1 VADGIPSRLDRLKC
15 LGNAVVPQQAFPI
28 FQAIAAIEMGA
39 ILLNPL
45 DRALSVITRCDA
57 CPEPCPCRR
66 CIGEEE
72 ARCGDICQGCRG
84 SKFCGFM
91 DRKKAP
97 KKDVTTADRVEDRL
111 DMMRRRS
118 S

>member
-1 VADGIPSRLDRLKC
+1 MTSSL
-15 LGNAVVPQQAFPI
+15 
-28 FQAIAAIEMGA
+28 AAPA
-39 ILLNPL
+39 W
-45 DRALSVITRCDA
+45 
-57 CPEPCPCRR
+57 
-66 CIGEEE
+66 
-72 ARCGDICQGCRG
+72 CRG